1 MKNLSLGVKL
11 IGSFIIVSLVT
22 FAVGAVG
29 VVQLKVINNSY
40 SGMQSQNIEPLVHIA
55 NAGREFQAMRN
66 IVLMAALDKFL
77 YGMDISQHIET
88 MQASKQKIMSEL
100 DKYGSSIKA
109 VEMKRQLDELKG
121 QFASYGAMQD
131 QLVELINVRE
141 QDKALTYMQGD
152 IITQA
157 QKVGSSID
165 GLIAMKVDD
174 AGKKSVK
181 NTEIANYAIAF
192 MIGVSILGMLFAIG
206 LGIYLTRSITRP
218 INKVVGGLTE
228 VSDQVLGAA
237 SQVAKASQSLAEGT
251 SEQAAS
257 LEETSSS
264 LEEMASM
271 TKKNAESTDHARKM
285 MEEAKKIV
293 GTVNQHMDQMAQAIA
308 EITKTSEETG
318 KIVKTID
325 DIAFQTNL
333 LALNAAVEAAR
344 AGEAG
349 AGFAVVA
356 AEVRNL
362 SLRAA
367 EAAKNT
373 SGLIENTIA
382 AIRKGKELTESTQ
395 RAFKDNL
402 AISIEMARVVDEITA
417 ASQEQSRGIEQI
429 SEAVMGI
436 DKVVQQAAA
445 SAEES
450 ASAASEMNSLA
461 AQMKAFVDE
470 LMQVVRTSV
479 RGGQS
484 LMIAYDQEVK

>member
-11 IGSFIIVSLVT
+11 IGSFILVALVT

-40 SGMQSQNIEPLVHIA
+40 SSMQSQNIEPLVHIA

-66 IVLMAALDKFL
+66 VVLVAALDKFL

-88 MQASKQKIMSEL
+88 LQASKQKIMAEL

-109 VEMKRQLDELKG
+109 GEMKRQLDELKS
-121 QFASYGAMQD
+121 QFTSYVSMQD

-152 IITQA
+152 IVTQA
-157 QKVGSSID
+157 QKVGASID
-165 GLIAMKVDD
+165 GLIAMKVGD
-174 AGKKSVK
+174 ARKKSVK
-181 NTEIANYAIAF
+181 NTEIAHYAIAF

-237 SQVAKASQSLAEGT
+237 SQVAKASQNLAEGT
-251 SEQAAS
+251 SEQASS

-373 SGLIENTIA
+373 GNLIENTIA
-382 AIRKGKELTESTQ
+382 AIRKGRELTESTQ
-395 RAFKDNL
+395 KAFKDNL
-402 AISIEMARVVDEITA
+402 AISIEVAQVVEEITA

-429 SEAVMGI
+429 SEAVMEI

-450 ASAASEMNSLA
+450 ASAASEMNYLA

-470 LMQVVRTSV
+470 FMQVVRTSG
-479 RGGQS
+479 RNDQS
-484 LMIAYDQEVK
+484 LMLTYEQVVK